1 MANKIDFS
9 KLERLTPRE
18 DSWAKVCA
26 RLDAESANT
35 PAKGKII
42 DIKSW
47 YSAIPIAASLVLV
60 SLTALLPAITDGME
74 DQPITT
80 ETISINSSDSTET
93 ISISSTASSEVLSWY
108 NNLGNSTSDDFETL
122 EETVGFSYLIKE

>member
-1 MANKIDFS
+1 MANNIDFS

-26 RLDAESANT
+26 RLDAEASAT
-35 PAKGKII
+35 PAAKII
-42 DIKSW
+42 NIKSW
-47 YSAIPIAASLVLV
+47 FSAIPIAASIALVA
-60 SLTALLPAITDGME
+60 LTALLPAI
-74 DQPITT
+74 
-80 ETISINSSDSTET
+80 NNSDSTET
-93 ISISSTASSEVLSWY
+93 ISINSTASSEVLSWY

>member
-1 MANKIDFS
+1 MSDKIDFS

-80 ETISINSSDSTET
+80 ETISINSSTPD
-93 ISISSTASSEVLSWY
+93 EVSSWY
-108 NNLGNSTSDDFETL
+108 SSLGNSTSDEFETL

>member
-26 RLDAESANT
+26 RLDAESAST

-60 SLTALLPAITDGME
+60 SLTALLPAITDGV
-74 DQPITT
+74 DGQPITT
-80 ETISINSSDSTET
+80 ETISINSSAPD
-93 ISISSTASSEVLSWY
+93 EVTSWY
-108 NNLGNSTSDDFETL
+108 SSLGNSTSDEFETL

>member
-26 RLDAESANT
+26 RLDAAAKST
-35 PAKGKII
+35 PIGKII
-42 DIKSW
+42 SIKTW
-47 YSAIPIAASLVLV
+47 YSAIPIAASIALVA
-60 SLTALLPAITDGME
+60 LTTLLPAINRTDA
-74 DQPITT
+74 T
-80 ETISINSSDSTET
+80 ETISINSS
-93 ISISSTASSEVLSWY
+93 APSEVMNWY
-108 NNLGNSTSDDFETL
+108 SSLGNSTSDDFETL

>member
-9 KLERLTPRE
+9 KLERLTPRD

-26 RLDAESANT
+26 RLDAESAST

-60 SLTALLPAITDGME
+60 SLTALLPAITDNVEG
-74 DQPITT
+74 QPITT
-80 ETISINSSDSTET
+80 ETISINSSAPD
-93 ISISSTASSEVLSWY
+93 EVSSWY
-108 NNLGNSTSDDFETL
+108 SSLGNSTSDEFETL

>member
-26 RLDAESANT
+26 RLDAESAST

-80 ETISINSSDSTET
+80 ETISINSSTPD
-93 ISISSTASSEVLSWY
+93 EVSSWY
-108 NNLGNSTSDDFETL
+108 SSLGNSTSDEFETL

>member
-60 SLTALLPAITDGME
+60 SLTALLPAITDSME

-80 ETISINSSDSTET
+80 ETISINSSTPD
-93 ISISSTASSEVLSWY
+93 EVSSWY
-108 NNLGNSTSDDFETL
+108 SSLGNSTSDEFETL

>member
-26 RLDAESANT
+26 RLDAESAST

-47 YSAIPIAASLVLV
+47 YSAIPLAASFVLV
-60 SLTALLPAITDGME
+60 SLTAILPALTDDVDG
-74 DQPITT
+74 QPITT
-80 ETISINSSDSTET
+80 ETISINSSAPD
-93 ISISSTASSEVLSWY
+93 EVTSWY
-108 NNLGNSTSDDFETL
+108 SSLGNSTSDEFETL